1 MQMKKS
7 QIILY
12 AASAAVLLITGC
24 SQAETET
31 SSPDLPDPVNATE
44 TAPKTVPAEQPEA
57 EEQTIIFERSAPS
70 DPTKFQEDVSIDMAG
85 YVQDFFTLD
94 MAETIQRNMEAIVSN
109 DSEGFSE
116 GMSEDAV
123 EQNLNLLAYLH
134 TDGEAIEF
142 QSVDSITYL
151 EKEKRIQIAVSY
163 AIQMKEEV
171 TYGSFEYTL
180 IPEKG
185 TEEDRWIIATMD

>member
-1 MQMKKS
+1 M
-7 QIILY
+7 
-12 AASAAVLLITGC
+12 LLWITGC

-31 SSPDLPDPVNATE
+31 STPDLPDPVNATE

-70 DPTKFQEDVSIDMAG
+70 DPTKFQEGVSIDMAG

-116 GMSEDAV
+116 GMSEDVV